1 MTMNKTTL
9 AVILGAGMLGL
20 TASANAVQYTV
31 GVGAAIY
38 NQISVSQNSGFN
50 YRQLWAVGELDAVQ
64 SGVVN
69 PGYQTPLYSY
79 CTDIGIDLYVGQPYN
94 FEAMTFA
101 DANSAAGTRFPAWAD
116 GGIYKAAYL
125 YEQHMGEAHTDA
137 TKAAALQLSIWEVL
151 YDVNSYSLSS
161 GSFRAKGNMS
171 VVQTANT
178 WLAGVQNST
187 DVGYW
192 LYPTPQN
199 TQGMLMLSVP
209 DAGSTCAILGMAFFA
224 IEGLRRKMRA

>member
-1 MTMNKTTL
+1 MKTTLL
-9 AVILGAGMLGL
+9 AVILGAGVLGL
-20 TASANAVQYTV
+20 AARANAVQYTV
-31 GVGAAIY
+31 SVGPAIY
-38 NQISVSQNSGFN
+38 NQINVSQNSGST

-64 SGVVN
+64 SGVQN
-69 PGYQTPLYSY
+69 PAYQNPLFSY

-101 DANSAAGTRFPAWAD
+101 DANAGGPTRFPAWANE
-116 GGIYKAAYL
+116 GILKAAYL
-125 YEQHMGEAHTDA
+125 YEQHKDAAHTDA
-137 TKAAALQLSIWEVL
+137 TQAAALQLSIWEVL
-151 YDVNSYSLSS
+151 YDTGSYNLSS
-161 GSFRAKGNMS
+161 GTFRATGNTS
-171 VVQTANT
+171 VVQTADT

-199 TQGMLMLSVP
+199 TQGLLMLSVP

-224 IEGLRRKMRA
+224 IEGFRRKMKA

>member
-1 MTMNKTTL
+1 ML

-20 TASANAVQYTV
+20 AANAKAVQYTV
-31 GVGAAIY
+31 GLGPTIY
-38 NQISVSQNSGFN
+38 NQITVSQNGGSS
-50 YRQLWAVGELDAVQ
+50 YKSLWAVGELDAVQ

-69 PGYQTPLYSY
+69 PGYQNPLYSY

-101 DANSAAGTRFPAWAD
+101 AANAGGPTRFPAWAD

-125 YEQHMGEAHTDA
+125 YEQHKDEAHVDA

-151 YDVNSYSLSS
+151 YDSGNYSLGS
-161 GSFRAKGNMS
+161 GTFRAGGNS
-171 VVQTANT
+171 AVVQTGDA

-224 IEGLRRKMRA
+224 IEGFRRKIKA